1 MKGRQDIK
9 RQCNQLFFGEESR
22 QILSLAVPSI
32 ISNVTVPLLGL
43 VDLTIIGHI
52 GDAAYIS
59 AIATGS
65 MIFNVIYWIFGFLRM
80 GTSGLTAQAFG
91 QKNSKG
97 TDSVLRLSLGMG
109 VAIGMAFVALQ
120 FLILEFMIWAMN
132 TPADAVTLVADYF
145 NIVIWGAPAM
155 LSLYA
160 LNGWFIGMQN
170 TRVPM
175 VIAIAQN
182 IINIVASLSLVF
194 LAGWKVEGVA
204 GGTLIAQWSGLL
216 LALAGVRYIR
226 RTSQTA
232 IGTSGLAEDEDSRGN
247 NVGRQAATEGTV
259 SFRSFFSVNR
269 DIFLRT
275 LCLVAVNMF
284 FTSAGGKQGS
294 LILAVNALLITLYT
308 LFSYFMDG
316 FAYAAEA
323 LCGKCYGAG
332 DRKGFVAIVKRL
344 YSWGAVMVAV
354 FTLLYIIGGQ
364 DFLSLLTDDEAVV
377 RAAADYLPWTIAIPL
392 CGVMAFIYD
401 GVFIGIT
408 ATKGMLVSSA
418 ISAVLFFAIYFVF
431 SPSMGNSALWM
442 AFLTFLAAR
451 GLVQH
456 VLLVRRIKY
465 SK

>member
-1 MKGRQDIK
+1 MRDKPYNHRHRYLYGLR
-9 RQCNQLFFGEESR
+9 EESR
-22 QILSLAVPSI
+22 SILSLAVPSI

-80 GTSGLTAQAFG
+80 GTSGITAQAFG
-91 QKNSKG
+91 QKSRKG
-97 TDSVLRLSLGMG
+97 TDSVLRLSVGMG
-109 VAIGMAFVALQ
+109 AAIGMAFVAWQ
-120 FLILEFMIWAMN
+120 FISLKFMLWAMN
-132 TPADAVTLVADYF
+132 TPEESVALVADYF
-145 NIVIWGAPAM
+145 DIVIWGAPAM

-160 LNGWFIGMQN
+160 LTGWFIGMQD

-175 VIAIAQN
+175 VVAIVQN

-194 LAGWKVEGVA
+194 IAGWKVEGVA
-204 GGTLIAQWSGLL
+204 AGTLIAQWAGLL
-216 LALAGVRYIR
+216 MALLGVRYIR
-226 RTSQTA
+226 KRRAVVFAGQ
-232 IGTSGLAEDEDSRGN
+232 ESRGEEQR
-247 NVGRQAATEGTV
+247 VTFG
-259 SFRSFFSVNR
+259 SFFSVNR

-284 FTSAGGKQGS
+284 FTSAGGKQGA

-316 FAYAAEA
+316 LAYAAEA
-323 LCGKCYGAG
+323 LCGKYYGAG
-332 DRKGFVAIVKRL
+332 DRQRFSAVVRQL
-344 YSWGAVMVAV
+344 YIWGAVMVVAFTVLYV
-354 FTLLYIIGGQ
+354 FGGQ
-364 DFLSLLTDDEAVV
+364 RFLSLLTDDGTVV
-377 RAAADYLPWTIAIPL
+377 RAAAGYMPWTVAIPV
-392 CGVMAFIYD
+392 CGVLAFIYD

-418 ISAVLFFAIYFVF
+418 AASALFFAIYFLF
-431 SPSMGNSALWM
+431 MPSMGNNALWM

-456 VLLVRRIKY
+456 LLLRRRLKY